1 MTALRAKIIDQFQD
15 SVPNT
20 LDYNAGYFEGQQQSR
35 NVARNKRRPCSM
47 YTKHPSGDFT
57 FWCDGRYCES
67 ETVEDGRGK
76 RKRDLA
82 GSKRQ
87 TGKEEVDSLFK
98 NLKEKHGS
106 SYETPKLRLWA
117 QMVTSNLHDDLDSPP
132 QIPAFTGTASK
143 RRRVSDA
150 LSGAAVAFAKV
161 FSGEEPN
168 TCQSS
173 NGQTHSSSNS
183 TKFGSFSWKGV

>member
-15 SVPNT
+15 LVPNT
-20 LDYNAGYFEGQQQSR
+20 LDFNVGYFEGRQQSKMWL
-35 NVARNKRRPCSM
+35 VTKEDLDSM
-47 YTKHPSGDFT
+47 YMKHPSGDLT

-87 TGKEEVDSLFK
+87 EREEQVDSLFK
-98 NLKEKHGS
+98 DLKEKHGS

-117 QMVTSNLHDDLDSPP
+117 RMVASNLHDLDSPP

-143 RRRVSDA
+143 R
-150 LSGAAVAFAKV
+150 K
-161 FSGEEPN
+161 N
-168 TCQSS
+168 TDSPSQML
-173 NGQTHSSSNS
+173 
-183 TKFGSFSWKGV
+183 

>member
-20 LDYNAGYFEGQQQSR
+20 LDFNVGYFEGRQQSKMWL
-35 NVARNKRRPCSM
+35 VTKEDLDSM
-47 YTKHPSGDFT
+47 YTKHPNGDFT

-87 TGKEEVDSLFK
+87 EREEEVYSLFK
-98 NLKEKHGS
+98 DLKEKHGS

-117 QMVTSNLHDDLDSPP
+117 RMVASNLHDLDSPP

-143 RRRVSDA
+143 R
-150 LSGAAVAFAKV
+150 K
-161 FSGEEPN
+161 N
-168 TCQSS
+168 TDSPSQML
-173 NGQTHSSSNS
+173 
-183 TKFGSFSWKGV
+183 